1 MNNRDTL
8 IDLMVAHG
16 LERRELAEMLR
27 VERETLDRWLLPRE
41 SSRCCE
47 VPDMAIELLG
57 YKLRECAQAAD
68 EGARSPGGARSA

>member
-16 LERRELAEMLR
+16 LERLELASMLR
-27 VERETLDRWLLPRE
+27 VEREMVDRWLLPRDAA
-41 SSRCCE
+41 RWCE

-57 YKLRECAQAAD
+57 YKLRERAAAAR
-68 EGARSPGGARSA
+68 EGND

>member
-8 IDLMVAHG
+8 IDSMVAHG

-27 VERETLDRWLLPRE
+27 VERETVDRWLLPRE
-41 SSRCCE
+41 SGRGCE

-57 YKLRECAQAAD
+57 YKLRERAQAAED
-68 EGARSPGGARSA
+68 DDRSPDGARSA

>member
-16 LERRELAEMLR
+16 LERRELAALLR
-27 VERETLDRWLLPRE
+27 VERDTVDRWLLPRNATHW
-41 SSRCCE
+41 CE

-57 YKLRECAQAAD
+57 YKLRERGTPPA
-68 EGARSPGGARSA
+68 ES